1 MVVDDGHFQERRVL
15 RQRALQE
22 HVLNPGTAHFSFLSC
37 LTVRLDGRCAIG
49 FLRCPRPVLTGE
61 VPVRGVVHAHKAR
74 LHIRVVAR
82 ADHRDI
88 RHVARAVVVR
98 LNRVAVFVD
107 QVPQKLVALRK
118 PVVEFVLADDLDALL
133 AQLEDRILIHSTA
146 SCLIAGALEE
156 MIDLAGGLANLLD
169 DHARDVLGEVS
180 LSLSDLREIIEAE
193 IRRLPQ
199 VRDLLR
205 GVSDAAGQRG
215 LAGLHAA
222 LAQLGGRETHQDQL
236 VNGARTVNGRRVLV
250 SVVLGE
256 LQADAVQVVH
266 HVDDTH
272 RHCLQAR
279 LDGRA
284 VAAVAVE
291 DHQAR
296 QRRIHVDVL
305 EDTEAGD
312 RLHEL
317 GTDTQVTADVRTG
330 LQERRVD
337 QPPLA
342 RLDGS
347 NRVRRYLSRQHASAR
362 GRYCCRFFAARLQA
376 DRLRDVRKVRQV
388 VTRGRVRSRLT
399 HDANPVSLTQAIK
412 GTTQRPRRQASQA
425 SQLSLRDLDMTVIS
439 DEAEHRLRD
448 GAGLHV
454 ISGNRDSL
462 SHLSHPSDG
471 LPASAQGDAA
481 SLGTRVCSCAS
492 PATAPPSPAPAAP
505 GRGRPSSFRSLV
517 CLFLLGVS
525 CGKNRRT
532 AVRALECWCRRRRR
546 RPVRLLHDGRANLD
560 NPARVHHGRARR
572 RHQQQPLTLNLLDER
587 RVSQPQQVRHR
598 QVRVL
603 DRELNDHLDGP
614 HARRSFHA
622 T

>member
-1 MVVDDGHFQERRVL
+1 MRLNPVVVLVDEVPQVLVGLREALVKVLATDDGE
-15 RQRALQE
+15 
-22 HVLNPGTAHFSFLSC
+22 
-37 LTVRLDGRCAIG
+37 
-49 FLRCPRPVLTGE
+49 
-61 VPVRGVVHAHKAR
+61 
-74 LHIRVVAR
+74 
-82 ADHRDI
+82 
-88 RHVARAVVVR
+88 
-98 LNRVAVFVD
+98 
-107 QVPQKLVALRK
+107 
-118 PVVEFVLADDLDALL
+118 ALL
-133 AQLEDRILIHSTA
+133 TKVEDLVLVELA
-146 SCLIAGALEE
+146 AAGLIASAFEE
-156 MIDLAGGLANLLD
+156 MVDLFRRLANLLD

-193 IRRLPQ
+193 TRRLPQ

-205 GVSDAAGQRG
+205 SVSDAAGQRG

-222 LAQLGGRETHQDQL
+222 LAQLGGREAHQDQL

-256 LQADAVQVVH
+256 LQADALELAC

-272 RHCLQAR
+272 RHRLQAR

-284 VAAVAVE
+284 VAAVPVE

-296 QRRIHVDVL
+296 EGRIHVDVL
-305 EDTEAGD
+305 EDPEAGD

-317 GTDTQVTADVRTG
+317 GADTQVSANVRAS

-342 RLDGS
+342 RLDGP
-347 NRVRRYLSRQHASAR
+347 NRVRRNLSRQHAGSRRRR
-362 GRYCCRFFAARLQA
+362 GRGFFAARLQA
-376 DRLRDVRKVRQV
+376 DRLRNVSQVRQV
-388 VTRGRVRSRLT
+388 VTRGRVRRRLT

-412 GTTQRPRRQASQA
+412 GTAQRPRRQASQA
-425 SQLSLRDLDMTVIS
+425 SQLSLRDLNMTVIS

-448 GAGLHV
+448 GTGLHI

-471 LPASAQGDAA
+471 LPASAEGRDA
-481 SLGTRVCSCAS
+481 SRGTRVCSCANQ
-492 PATAPPSPAPAAP
+492 PTGTPSPAPAPP
-505 GRGRPSSFRSLV
+505 GRGRPSSFQSLL

-525 CGKNRRT
+525 CGKNRRA
-532 AVRALECWCRRRRR
+532 AVRALERWCRRRRR

-560 NPARVHHGRARR
+560 DPARVHHGRARR
-572 RHQQQPLTLNLLDER
+572 RHQQQALALNLLDER
-587 RVSQPQQVRHR
+587 CVSQPQQVRHR